1 MAYNRINWVNE
12 PSTATPINATNL
24 NKMDAAIASLDS
36 TMSTKASQNDGTPTW
51 NFINNTTPFTV
62 TLRKTGNDPSKTLG
76 LAVTMSGAASAQINN
91 LINADG
97 SRNFAYYG
105 EYTSLRDQLNSR
117 YFVSIDGLSGS
128 EGHTF
133 VDILS
138 PYFNSYRNIGHGY
151 YWSPP
156 QDTFP
161 GDTGSRH
168 EVFFINEATDRT
180 YSKVIV
186 IWAGGVVI
194 GRCILVNGVLDH
206 IQWEEGS
213 TQTRLV
219 ASLSNT
225 DIYDTTYVSALSGAA
240 YKAGNVVTL
249 SIAFTIAGTTKATI
263 RLNTAGVL
271 PTCHAVGEALR
282 PRCVCRVRTQDPNA
296 ATLVA
301 EMMGNQVV
309 ILHNGVPGTYCGTIT
324 YISNAL

>member
-1 MAYNRINWVNE
+1 
-12 PSTATPINATNL
+12 
-24 NKMDAAIASLDS
+24 MDAAIASVDAALS
-36 TMSTKASQNDGTPTW
+36 EKASNTDGQPTW
-51 NFINNTTPFTV
+51 NFANNTNPFSV
-62 TLRKTGNDPSKTLG
+62 TLRKTGNDPAKALG
-76 LAVTMSGAASAQINN
+76 LAVTPSGASAATINN

-117 YFVSIDGLSGS
+117 YFVNINGLNQES
-128 EGHTF
+128 GHTF

-138 PYFNSYRNIGHGY
+138 PFFTGYRNIGHGY
-151 YWSPP
+151 YWNPP

-161 GDTGSRH
+161 GDASSRH
-168 EVFFINEATDRT
+168 EVIFINESGDKS

-194 GRCILVNGVLDH
+194 GRCVPLNGVLDH

-219 ASLSNT
+219 ASLTNT

-249 SIAFTIAGTTKATI
+249 SISFTIVGTTKATV

-271 PTCHAVGEALR
+271 PTCHAVSEALR
-282 PRCVCRVRTQDPNA
+282 PRCVCRLRSQDPSIHFGCRNDGQSGRDPSQWCA
-296 ATLVA
+296 WNVLRNDHIHLQRTMTMVFDF
-301 EMMGNQVV
+301 
-309 ILHNGVPGTYCGTIT
+309 
-324 YISNAL
+324 

>member
-1 MAYNRINWVNE
+1 MAYSRVNWVNQ
-12 PSTATPINATNL
+12 PSTTTPINATNL
-24 NKMDAAIASLDS
+24 NKMDAAISSLDS
-36 TMSTKASQNDGTPTW
+36 TVSTKADQANGTPYW
-51 NFINNTTPFTV
+51 DFSSNTSGFVV
-62 TLRKTGNDPSKTLG
+62 TLRKTGNDPTKALG
-76 LAVTMSGAASAQINN
+76 LAVTPSGASAATINN

-117 YFVSIDGLSGS
+117 YFVNINGLNQES
-128 EGHTF
+128 GHTF

-138 PYFNSYRNIGHGY
+138 PFFTGYRNIGHGY
-151 YWSPP
+151 YWNPP

-161 GDTGSRH
+161 GDVASRH
-168 EVFFINEATDRT
+168 EVIFINESGDRS

-186 IWAGGVVI
+186 IWAGGVAI
-194 GRCILVNGVLDH
+194 GRCVPLNGVLDH

-219 ASLSNT
+219 ASLTDT
-225 DIYDTTYVSALSGAA
+225 DIYDTTYVSALTGAA

-249 SIAFTIAGTTKATI
+249 SIAFTIVGTTKATI

-271 PTCHAVGEALR
+271 PTCHAVGETLR
-282 PRCVCRVRTQDPNA
+282 PRCVCRLRTQDPDA
-296 ATLVA
+296 STLVA